1 MMAAANIEAQ
11 CATWEGGGF
20 KAQCRSGE
28 EPPLTSKDGSVPV
41 TAGFHVD
48 AAVLW

>member
-1 MMAAANIEAQ
+1 MAAANIEAQ

-20 KAQCRSGE
+20 KAQSRNQAQ
-28 EPPLTSKDGSVPV
+28 PPLKSRDGSVPV
-41 TAGFHVD
+41 TAGFCVE